1 MTPGAKD
8 PALLDFKVLAPPSL
22 TESVAAELRSGI
34 TTGRLEPGERLVEAD
49 LAARMGISRAPV
61 REALRQLEYEGLVTG
76 RPRRG
81 YVVRELSADELL
93 EIYDLRVLLEPVL
106 AAAAAER
113 FTPEKLAELGDI
125 VDRMRDGARCNDSPI
140 VVQADRDFHA
150 QIGRFS
156 GRPLTAQIFDH
167 FNAQVRRFT
176 QAMVVTY
183 ADIGQMV
190 DEHQSLL
197 DALASGDP
205 QRAAAEM
212 RLHLEDARRRLTL
225 VLGESAGAAADHP
238 RPDGRGVATD
248 RVAAPEVIA
257 AGTIR
262 SAQ

>member
-1 MTPGAKD
+1 MRSRSARSAWSASSSVRSNAAT
-8 PALLDFKVLAPPSL
+8 ALSNVRF
-22 TESVAAELRSGI
+22 
-34 TTGRLEPGERLVEAD
+34 TTGSIPFLIILSLIA
-49 LAARMGISRAPV
+49 
-61 REALRQLEYEGLVTG
+61 GLV
-76 RPRRG
+76 
-81 YVVRELSADELL
+81 VV
-93 EIYDLRVLLEPVL
+93 EPDMGTAVIICAVAFSVFFVAGANL
-106 AAAAAER
+106 WHLIIGFVPGGI
-113 FTPEKLAELGDI
+113 FT
-125 VDRMRDGARCNDSPI
+125 
-140 VVQADRDFHA
+140 
-150 QIGRFS
+150 
-156 GRPLTAQIFDH
+156 
-167 FNAQVRRFT
+167 
-176 QAMVVTY
+176 AMAVTY

-190 DEHQSLL
+190 DEHESLL